1 MTVKWME
8 FTTGCAKG
16 ILLVLNVFCII
27 LAVCVFGFA
36 VVDTKILK
44 QYGEEHAAGT
54 FTGDLI
60 VIVASL
66 LLIVV
71 AVFGVTGVLRSN
83 VKMLYLYVGFLLIIV
98 ILELMIAIFV
108 AVQRYG
114 LEFRVTEWL
123 REDFFRNVTD
133 DEVELHAKLWDNL
146 QTDYECCG
154 LNGPEDY
161 RAMRQRISLSCCPR
175 AQRAKTPFAQQQLYN
190 ICVESASYYASGCED
205 EILFMLRSDA
215 DWLLGAAALSFWFE
229 VSGMLLAM
237 WIANNLKN
245 SVQVYKS
252 TVRY

>member
-1 MTVKWME
+1 MAVKWTE

-16 ILLVLNVFCII
+16 ILLVLNALCII
-27 LAVCVFGFA
+27 VAVCVFGFA

-54 FTGDLI
+54 LAGDVIIIAASVLLI
-60 VIVASL
+60 TVAS
-66 LLIVV
+66 
-71 AVFGVTGVLRSN
+71 FGCFGVLRN
-83 VKMLYLYVGFLLIIV
+83 HVKILYLYVGFLLIIV
-98 ILELMIAIFV
+98 IFELMTAIFV

-123 REDFFRNVTD
+123 REDFFRNVTA
-133 DEVELHAKLWDNL
+133 EEMGLHEKLWDNL
-146 QTDYECCG
+146 QTEYECCG

-161 RAMRQRISLSCCPR
+161 RAIQKDISLSCCPR
-175 AQRAKTPFAQQQLYN
+175 AQRAKTPYAQQQLYN
-190 ICVESASYYASGCED
+190 VCVDTASYFSVGCED
-205 EILFMLRSDA
+205 EILFILRSDA
-215 DWLLGAAALSFWFE
+215 DWLLGAGVLSFWFE
-229 VSGMLLAM
+229 TSSMLLAM